1 MENIIELIRQA
12 AENIPNNNLK
22 VNIEFEG
29 NEDLLF
35 ELIGNSYERRLI
47 VAAALI
53 VNELKDNYESTF

>member
-1 MENIIELIRQA
+1 MESIIELIRQT
-12 AENIPNNNLK
+12 AEKIPNNNLK

-35 ELIGNSYERRLI
+35 ELIGKSYERKLI

-53 VNELKDNYESTF
+53 VNELKDNYEPTF